1 MRHKDKSS
9 AFTLI
14 EILAVISITAI
25 LISFNKNINFTG
37 LTSFNE
43 KTIYE
48 RNKEMIKSVVLQMAI
63 APEMPTK
70 IIKLIACNNA
80 EIIIGAGGIVKP
92 TKLNCKWGNVNI
104 DKAGNINRAKL

>member
-1 MRHKDKSS
+1 MS
-9 AFTLI
+9 
-14 EILAVISITAI
+14 
-25 LISFNKNINFTG
+25 
-37 LTSFNE
+37 
-43 KTIYE
+43 
-48 RNKEMIKSVVLQMAI
+48 I